1 MNSSPSDPVTPPPP
15 GPGPASPSGPVTPS
29 SADRAAALRY
39 HRTAQAAAAAVIN
52 RYSTSFGL
60 ACRVLGPSV
69 RTHVR
74 SVYAL
79 VRVADEI
86 VDGASAGAG
95 VSAHDARELL
105 DGLEAETLEVLERG
119 FSTNLVVH
127 AFGLAADYGG
137 IAADLITP
145 FFASMRA
152 DLGVDTHSTESL
164 EDYVYG
170 SAEVVGLMC
179 LRLFLAEHPVSCQ
192 QEAALVSGA
201 RRLGAAFQKVNF
213 LRDLSEDYNSLG
225 RVYLPGADPRALTE
239 ATKHEFLDEID
250 ADLAAA
256 RAVIDDLPA
265 NGRTA
270 VLIAHDLFAELSVRL
285 RKTPA
290 AQLLTTRIRV
300 PDARKMMLT
309 TKAVASA
316 NRGRATG
323 RRLQA

>member
-1 MNSSPSDPVTPPPP
+1 MTQIA
-15 GPGPASPSGPVTPS
+15 PADLA
-29 SADRAAALRY
+29 SAQRY
-39 HRTAQAAAAAVIN
+39 DRTAQAAAGVVIS

-60 ACRVLGPSV
+60 ACRLLGSGV

-95 VSAHDARELL
+95 VPVEQALAVLND
-105 DGLEAETLEVLERG
+105 LEQETLAAIDRG

-127 AFGLAADYGG
+127 AFALAARPARIGQE
-137 IAADLITP
+137 LVRP

-152 DLGVDTHSTESL
+152 DLGVDTHSDASL
-164 EDYVYG
+164 QEYVYG

-179 LRLFLAEHPVSCQ
+179 LAIFLADDPVDPATRN
-192 QEAALVSGA
+192 ELTAGA

-213 LRDLSEDYNSLG
+213 LRDLSEDYTSLG

-239 ATKHEFLDEID
+239 VTKENFLDDID

-256 RAVIDDLPA
+256 RAVIDDLPH
-265 NGRTA
+265 NSRTA
-270 VLIAHDLFAELSVRL
+270 VLIAHDLFAELAIKL
-285 RKTPA
+285 RATPA
-290 AQLLTTRIRV
+290 ASLLTTRVRV
-300 PDARKMMLT
+300 ANRRKMVLAARAAAYT
-309 TKAVASA
+309 QRRTAGHKFTPVSGLNHKHGERGLSA
-316 NRGRATG
+316 
-323 RRLQA
+323 